1 MLEALRLVQY
11 AGEYGMKAVVFD
23 GRLRLVPDHPT
34 PMPDPAS
41 TGGEALVRVSLAGIC
56 NTDLEIVRGY
66 MGFKGVLGHEFVGV
80 VEEAPEGHEE
90 IKGRRVV
97 GEINL
102 YCGQCVYCRDGAQS
116 HCPKRSVLG
125 IMDRDGAMAEF
136 VTLPVNL
143 LHVVPDGMPEGVSDM
158 EAVFV
163 EPLAAAFQV
172 LEQVEFMEG
181 DRVLVMGDGKLGL
194 LIALVL
200 KEYTRAEVTLLGHH
214 EDKMSIAET
223 KGVKTHNSK
232 NGKPEIPYDFVVE
245 ATGTAE
251 GFQQA
256 LSLLRPRGA
265 VILKSTVAQGAKL
278 DLAPIVINEI
288 TVIGSRCGPFE
299 PAINALADKKIDV
312 KPLISATY
320 PIDQAV
326 EAFKLARQKGVLKV
340 LLDMKL

>member
-1 MLEALRLVQY
+1 MR
-11 AGEYGMKAVVFD
+11 AVVFD
-23 GRLRLVPDHPT
+23 NRLRLVPDYPT
-34 PMPDPAS
+34 PTPAE
-41 TGGEALVRVSLAGIC
+41 GEALVRVSLAGIC

-66 MGFKGVLGHEFVGV
+66 MGFNGVLGHEFVGV
-80 VEEAPEGHEE
+80 VVESPEGNEE

-102 YCGQCVYCRDGAQS
+102 SCGQCVYCRGGAQS

-125 IMDRDGAMAEF
+125 IMDRDGAMAEY
-136 VTLPVNL
+136 VTLPANV
-143 LHVVPDGMPEGVSDM
+143 LHEVPDVVSDE

-194 LIALVL
+194 LIAQVVAVFS
-200 KEYTRAEVTLLGHH
+200 EAEVTLLGHH
-214 EDKMSIAET
+214 EDKMAIVET
-223 KGVKTHNSK
+223 KGVNSWLSSK
-232 NGKPEIPYDFVVE
+232 GSPLDFDNPYDFVIE

-256 LSLLRPRGA
+256 LSLACPRGA

-278 DLAPIVINEI
+278 DLAPIVINEL

-299 PAINALADKKIDV
+299 PAINALAEKKIDV
-312 KPLISATY
+312 CPLISATY
-320 PIDQAV
+320 PIDQAE
-326 EAFKLARQKGVLKV
+326 EAFAYARQKGAMKV
-340 LLDMKL
+340 LLDMRP